1 MDEETF
7 DRLLREI
14 ENGHKGRSSGND
26 EHRQRPTMTSP
37 SAADVIVEPELREI
51 YHYWSGKRGGRCYPT
66 RADIRPEEIKRL
78 LPFVL
83 LLDVLDEGRH
93 FRFRLVGTDAA
104 SGIDPTGKL
113 LHEAAPGG
121 VYLNHLS
128 ALFSRG
134 AAGPGA
140 LYNRSSHAS
149 EDAPGP
155 RH

>member
-26 EHRQRPTMTSP
+26 EHRQRPTMTST

-78 LPFVL
+78 LPSVL
-83 LLDVLDEGRH
+83 LLDVLDAGRH
-93 FRFRLVGTDAA
+93 FPLHIVGTDPPT
-104 SGIDPTGKL
+104 GIDPPGHTL
-113 LHEAAPGG
+113 PEAAPGG
-121 VYLNHLS
+121 V
-128 ALFSRG
+128 SRHT
-134 AAGPGA
+134 P
-140 LYNRSSHAS
+140 S
-149 EDAPGP
+149 PP
-155 RH
+155 

>member
-1 MDEETF
+1 
-7 DRLLREI
+7 
-14 ENGHKGRSSGND
+14 
-26 EHRQRPTMTSP
+26 MTST

-93 FRFRLVGTDAA
+93 FRFRLVGPDAA

-121 VYLNHLS
+121 VYLNHLR
-128 ALFSRG
+128 ALFRRG
-134 AAGPGA
+134 AARPGA
-140 LYNRSSHAS
+140 PSTRSRSAY
-149 EDAPGP
+149 DAAPGP
-155 RH
+155 PTTSPAFMPPAREGTH